1 MRGLKTWA
9 WVVGLAAL
17 SASPAAAQQG
27 GITSGGQPSGVG
39 LGQGSSALSS
49 SGTAGGL
56 NTSGLGNSSM
66 GSSSGL
72 GGTSGLGGNSSSSG
86 STSQATITAPTISA
100 PTGTASSSLDKS
112 NFLSGYYA
120 NPYYQGIASS
130 TNSGAPGGFG
140 NPLYGSSSGSG
151 GRGGINTG
159 GTSGLG
165 GIGGSSNQ
173 NSNTNGIVIPIPVQ
187 INYAATMRFP
197 TPPVAAPRLQTE
209 IRVAIDNTS
218 LIADSKNVQIITD
231 ANNNVILRGTVKDDD
246 EVRLIEG
253 MVRLTPG
260 VHTIKNELTFPSR

>member
-9 WVVGLAAL
+9 WVVVLASL

-27 GITSGGQPSGVG
+27 GIMSGGQPSGIG
-39 LGQGSSALSS
+39 LSGGAGALSS
-49 SGTAGGL
+49 SGLAGGL
-56 NTSGLGNSSM
+56 NTSGI
-66 GSSSGL
+66 GSGAGVGASSGL
-72 GGTSGLGGNSSSSG
+72 GGSSLGSSSAS
-86 STSQATITAPTISA
+86 SSAITAPTIAA
-100 PTGTASSSLDKS
+100 PTGSASSSLDKS

-130 TNSGAPGGFG
+130 TNSGTPGGFG
-140 NPLYGSSSGSG
+140 NPLYGTSSGSA

-159 GTSGLG
+159 GLTNRAGTGGLG
-165 GIGGSSNQ
+165 GLGSNQ
-173 NSNTNGIVIPIPVQ
+173 NSNVSGIVIPIPVQ

-197 TPPVAAPRLQTE
+197 TPPVAATRLQTE

-218 LIADSKNVQIITD
+218 LIANPKTVQIITD

-246 EVRLIEG
+246 EARLIEG

-260 VHTIKNELTFPSR
+260 VHAIQNELTFPTK